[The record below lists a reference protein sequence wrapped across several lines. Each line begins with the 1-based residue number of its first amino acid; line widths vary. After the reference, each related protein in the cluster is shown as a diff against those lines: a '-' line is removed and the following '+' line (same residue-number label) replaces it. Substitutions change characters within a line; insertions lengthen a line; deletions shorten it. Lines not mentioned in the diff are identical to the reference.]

1 MKVHKKVHVEQ
12 LEIGKMVQCSKCGS
26 IFSNHVN
33 LRVHKDKI
41 NKDFNSETLFDL
53 YAIRELKQVP
63 NEWVSKKCTY
73 KYICT
78 IAHI

>member
-26 IFSNHVN
+26 IFSNHMN

-41 NKDFNSETLFDL
+41 NKDF
-53 YAIRELKQVP
+53 
-63 NEWVSKKCTY
+63 
-73 KYICT
+73 
-78 IAHI
+78 